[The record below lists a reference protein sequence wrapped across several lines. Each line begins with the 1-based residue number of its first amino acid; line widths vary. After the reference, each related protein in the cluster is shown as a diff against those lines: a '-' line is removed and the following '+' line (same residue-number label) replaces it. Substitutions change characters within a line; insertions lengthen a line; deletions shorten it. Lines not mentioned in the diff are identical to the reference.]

1 MERRVEWANIDN
13 PFLISPAI
21 NLPYYSHLPNTET
34 GTCRFKYLLLHRK
47 TSLYIVTSNEALK
60 RVFHSAVVVF
70 VVDYYTIAVSICV
83 KGLRDV
89 MTDFLDFSYRKI
101 DKVTEK

>member
-34 GTCRFKYLLLHRK
+34 GTCRFKYILLQRK

-60 RVFHSAVVVF
+60 RIFHSAVCYDLGCLQDIKKTARF
-70 VVDYYTIAVSICV
+70 DNNISIYISTIQ
-83 KGLRDV
+83 
-89 MTDFLDFSYRKI
+89 
-101 DKVTEK
+101 

>member
-21 NLPYYSHLPNTET
+21 NLPYYSHLLNTET

-60 RVFHSAVVVF
+60 RVFHLAVNTLQF
-70 VVDYYTIAVSICV
+70 STIQPITVQYISIYNTILHSIV
-83 KGLRDV
+83 K
-89 MTDFLDFSYRKI
+89 
-101 DKVTEK
+101 DK

>member
-34 GTCRFKYLLLHRK
+34 GTCHFKYLLLHRK

-60 RVFHSAVVVF
+60 RIFHA
-70 VVDYYTIAVSICV
+70 AVSSVPCLCV
-83 KGLRDV
+83 YVNVVETMFHL
-89 MTDFLDFSYRKI
+89 
-101 DKVTEK
+101 

>member
-21 NLPYYSHLPNTET
+21 ILPNTET
-34 GTCRFKYLLLHRK
+34 GTCRFTYLLLQRK

-60 RVFHSAVVVF
+60 RIFHSAVSHILIL
-70 VVDYYTIAVSICV
+70 YSTNC
-83 KGLRDV
+83 
-89 MTDFLDFSYRKI
+89 
-101 DKVTEK
+101 DKVFLTLFDENRQDQI